1 MISQNIATN
10 AGKNLLTDTFSFE
23 NFIKYNGLYVDKTE
37 YLYRLI
43 TSGKRLYFFSRPRRF
58 GKSLT
63 LSTLKAIF
71 QGKKELFKDL
81 FIYDQPYDWKEYPVI
96 HLDMGSVSSS
106 ISDELNKD
114 LIYLVKNQAK
124 INNIEL
130 SEDNARRCFIEL
142 INKLYERDGK
152 VVILIDEY
160 DKPILNNIEK
170 PNLSQLQEIMNLRA
184 LRTICFYNWR
194 RQILKS

>member
-1 MISQNIATN
+1 MLNKHILANRTRLITSTSF
-10 AGKNLLTDTFSFE
+10 TFE
-23 NFIKYNGLYVDKTE
+23 NLINRNCLYVDKTE
-37 YLYRLI
+37 YFWNMLN
-43 TSGKRLYFFSRPRRF
+43 SVNNMYFLSRPRRF

-142 INKLYERDGK
+142 ISKLHERDGK

-160 DKPILNNIEK
+160 
-170 PNLSQLQEIMNLRA
+170 
-184 LRTICFYNWR
+184 
-194 RQILKS
+194 